1 MCSLKMKFA
10 DLHLHTIF
18 SDGTYTPDGLISEV
32 AKLELSAISVVDH
45 DTIDGIE
52 PTERIASSQ
61 NIEFL
66 PGIELTAEYDGMEI
80 HILGYLIDY
89 KNNALKERLDFLK
102 NNRIGRIHK
111 IVERLKHMGVELDA
125 QDVFEIAKHGTV
137 GRLHVARA
145 MVKKGLVGSIQE
157 AFGKFIGDRCPA
169 YVAGFRFSPKEAIKL
184 IRDVRGISVLAH
196 PHILNRDNLI
206 PELLDYGLM
215 GLEVYYPE
223 YTQATTNFYLS
234 LAQKYNL
241 LVTGGSDCH
250 GDAKPEVKLGSIKI
264 PYELVEK
271 LKLKKMSL

>member
-1 MCSLKMKFA
+1 MKFA
-10 DLHLHTIF
+10 DLHLHTLF
-18 SDGTYTPDGLISEV
+18 SDSTYTPDGLIREV
-32 AKLELSAISVVDH
+32 VKSGLSAISVVDH

-52 PTERIASSQ
+52 PTKGLASSQ
-61 NIEFL
+61 NIELL

-89 KNNALKERLDFLK
+89 KNKELKERLDSLK
-102 NNRIGRIHK
+102 NNRIERIHK
-111 IVERLKHMGVELDA
+111 IVEKLRHMGIGLNA

-145 MVKKGLVGSIQE
+145 MVKKGLVNSIQE

-184 IRDVRGISVLAH
+184 IRDVGGISVLAH
-196 PHILNRDNLI
+196 PHILKRDNLI
-206 PELLDYGLM
+206 PEFINYGLM
-215 GLEVYYPE
+215 GLEAYYPE
-223 YTQATTNFYLS
+223 YTQAMTNFYLS
-234 LAQKYNL
+234 LTQKYNL